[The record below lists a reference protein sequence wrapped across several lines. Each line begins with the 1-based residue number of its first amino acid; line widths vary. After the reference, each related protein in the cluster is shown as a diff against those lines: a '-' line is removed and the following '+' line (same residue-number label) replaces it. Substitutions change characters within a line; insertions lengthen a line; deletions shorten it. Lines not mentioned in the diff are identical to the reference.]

1 MTKFDQLLSNR
12 VPLPVPQSQSG
23 DLTKPFNR

>member
-1 MTKFDQLLSNR
+1 MTKFDQLLSNGMW
-12 VPLPVPQSQSG
+12 LPALQSQSG